1 VEKLAA
7 IVPPPR
13 ANQVIYRRVLA
24 ANAAWRKEVIPKPK
38 AEPAEAAC
46 ARRSKR
52 LTRTP
57 RVRLEGERPSWS
69 DRLLRVFGVD
79 GYRCPGCGGR
89 LVLRSMV
96 VNPPATTK
104 ILRGLEKAQGP
115 P

>member
-1 VEKLAA
+1 LADE
-7 IVPPPR
+7 
-13 ANQVIYRRVLA
+13 RRQHRGTVFA
-24 ANAAWRKEVIPKPK
+24 GNAAWRKEVIPKPK
-38 AEPAEAAC
+38 PEPAAVEAE
-46 ARRSKR
+46 RRSKR
-52 LTRTP
+52 LTRTL
-57 RVRLEGERPSWS
+57 RGKKEGERPSWS
-69 DRLLRVFGVD
+69 DLLARVFGED